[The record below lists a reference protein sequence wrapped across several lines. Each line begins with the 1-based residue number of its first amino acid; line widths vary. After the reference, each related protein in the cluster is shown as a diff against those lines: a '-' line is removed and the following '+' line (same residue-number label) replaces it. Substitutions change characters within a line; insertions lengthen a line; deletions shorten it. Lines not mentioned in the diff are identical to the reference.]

1 MEENTIMKR
10 LLAIILASLMLLT
23 VITGCSSS
31 EEDKKDKIKG
41 AEIQAFVTTLPES
54 LDPATTYTSA
64 DTVRVMGLIYEGLTS
79 IDEKGKLVNALASDW
94 EYEIDER
101 DGLLKLDI
109 SITSSRW
116 SDGIVVDADDFIYAW
131 QRILLPENK
140 NSNAALLYP
149 VLNARKV
156 KEGLCS
162 VNDLGVYAI
171 TDKTLQIVFEPA
183 YANEDD
189 HSKREIKAN
198 VEAFMR
204 RLSSPALVPLRE
216 DVVSK
221 GSDWCIPGGAS
232 YVTNGAFKI
241 KTWHTGELTFERSVY
256 YRCVSDGDNP
266 DDKIVKP
273 YRLITLYTD
282 GKTGEAQV
290 EKFNTKNS
298 FYLNLSSVSAE
309 TAKTIAK
316 KKIDTQDLISTHTL
330 LLDNTHE
337 VFANEKVR
345 QALSLVL
352 NRDEIAKSLSI
363 PMKPAT
369 GLIPYGVD
377 DVKSGKDFREEGGKL
392 IAAASDIA
400 KAKQLIAEAGVA
412 GKIITIEYSN
422 ARPNDEVIAKACQKA
437 WTELGFK
444 VSITSRPQKYI
455 NNKVWGVYP
464 MNQNNEALNSASVV
478 AFDYQNTTYDAMS
491 MLLPF
496 SAEFGGNAIDV
507 TTGPSAEDVVYN
519 NHVSG
524 FYDAAY
530 DEICAKFVNADN
542 AKDRTAAL
550 HEAEKYIVEK
560 MPVIPVVFNAAGFA
574 SQELSNME
582 SDFYGRY
589 CFNELKQKN
598 FEKYL
603 PKED

>member
-1 MEENTIMKR
+1 MKR

-31 EEDKKDKIKG
+31 EEDTKDKIKG

-64 DTVRVMGLIYEGLTS
+64 DTVRVMGLIYEGLTT
-79 IDEKGKLVNALASDW
+79 INEKGKLENALAKDW
-94 EYEIDER
+94 EYDIDER
-101 DGLLKLDI
+101 DNLIKLDI
-109 SITSSRW
+109 YLENSRW
-116 SDGIVVDADDFIYAW
+116 SDGIIVDADDFIYAW
-131 QRILLPENK
+131 SRILLPEN
-140 NSNAALLYP
+140 NNPNAALLYP
-149 VLNARKV
+149 ILNARNV

-171 TDKTLQIVFEPA
+171 TDKTIQIVFESS
-183 YANEDD
+183 YLNEDS
-189 HSKREIKAN
+189 SKSEMKKN
-198 VEAFMR
+198 VESFMR

-232 YVTNGAFKI
+232 YVTNGPFKI

-256 YRCVSDGDNP
+256 YRCVSDSEGNP

-273 YRLITLYTD
+273 YRLITLYSD
-282 GKTGEAQV
+282 GKTGEAHA
-290 EKFNTKNS
+290 EKYKAEKS
-298 FYLNLSSVSAE
+298 FYLNLSSVSPE
-309 TAKTIAK
+309 TAKTLK
-316 KKIDTQDLISTHTL
+316 KDVDTQPLTSTHTL

-345 QALSLVL
+345 QALSLAL
-352 NRDEIAKSLSI
+352 NRTEIAKSLSI
-363 PMKPAT
+363 EMEPAT
-369 GLIPYGVD
+369 GLVPGGVE
-377 DVKSGKDFREEGGKL
+377 DVKKGKDFRKEGGKL
-392 IAAASDIA
+392 ISANADIA
-400 KAKQLIAEAGVA
+400 KAKKLVEEAGMK
-412 GKIITIEYSN
+412 GKIITVEYSN
-422 ARPNDEVIAKACQKA
+422 ARANDEIIAKALQKA
-437 WTELGFK
+437 WGEIGFK

-478 AFDYQNTTYDAMS
+478 TFDYQCMTYDAMG

-507 TTGPSAEDVVYN
+507 TTGPSAEDVVYK

-530 DEICAKFVNADN
+530 DEICAKFVNANN
-542 AKDRTAAL
+542 AKERTAAL
-550 HEAEKYIVEK
+550 HEAEKYLVEK
-560 MPVIPVVFNAAGFA
+560 MPVIPVVFNKAGFA
-574 SQELSNME
+574 TQELSGME
-582 SDFYGRY
+582 TDFYGRY

>member
-1 MEENTIMKR
+1 MKR
-10 LLAIILASLMLLT
+10 LLAIILACLMLVT

-31 EEDKKDKIKG
+31 EEDAKDKIKG
-41 AEIQAFVTTLPES
+41 AEIQAFLTTLPES
-54 LDPATTYTSA
+54 LDPAAIYTTA

-79 IDEKGKLVNALASDW
+79 INENGKLENALASEW

-101 DGLLKLDI
+101 DDLLKLDI
-109 SITSSRW
+109 VLEDSRW

-131 QRILLPENK
+131 SRILLPEN
-140 NSNAALLYP
+140 NNANAALLYP
-149 VLNARKV
+149 ILNARNV

-171 TDKTLQIVFEPA
+171 TDKTIQIVFEPT
-183 YANEDD
+183 YAGAE
-189 HSKREIKAN
+189 HSKKEIKAN
-198 VEAFMR
+198 VEAFMK

-221 GSDWCIPGGAS
+221 GSDWCIPGGTN
-232 YVTNGAFKI
+232 YVTNGPFKI

-256 YRCVSDGDNP
+256 YRCVSDTESP

-273 YRLITLYTD
+273 YRLITLYSE
-282 GKTGEAQV
+282 GKTGEDHA
-290 EKFNTKNS
+290 ERFNNKES
-298 FYLNLSSVSAE
+298 FYLNLSSVSPE
-309 TAKTIAK
+309 TAATIGK
-316 KKIDTQDLISTHTL
+316 KKIDTQSLTSTHTL
-330 LLDNTHE
+330 LLDNTNE
-337 VFANEKVR
+337 VFANENVR
-345 QALSLVL
+345 LALSLAL
-352 NRDEIAKSLSI
+352 NRSEIAKSLSI
-363 PMKPAT
+363 AVEPAT
-369 GLIPYGVD
+369 GLVPFGVE
-377 DVKSGKDFREEGGKL
+377 DVKSGKDFRKEGGNL
-392 IAAASDIA
+392 ISTGADMA
-400 KAKQLIAEAGVA
+400 KAKKLVEESGFK

-422 ARPNDEVIAKACQKA
+422 ARANDEIIAKAAQKA

-444 VSITSRPQKYI
+444 VSVTSRPQKYI

-478 AFDYQNTTYDAMS
+478 AFDYQCMTYDATS

-507 TTGPSAEDVVYN
+507 TTGPSKEDVVYK

-524 FYDAAY
+524 FFDAEYDA
-530 DEICAKFVNADN
+530 ICAKFVNAGN
-542 AKDRTAAL
+542 TKERTAAL
-550 HEAEKYIVEK
+550 HEAEKYLVSK
-560 MPVIPVVFNAAGFA
+560 MPVIPVVFNAAAFA

-582 SDFYGRY
+582 TDFYGRY

-603 PKED
+603 SK